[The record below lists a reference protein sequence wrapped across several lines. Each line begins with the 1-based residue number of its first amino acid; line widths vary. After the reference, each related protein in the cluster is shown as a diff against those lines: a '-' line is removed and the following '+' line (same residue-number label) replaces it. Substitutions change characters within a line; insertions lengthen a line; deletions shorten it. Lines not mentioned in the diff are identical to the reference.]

1 MNNNI
6 LGCVYIIK
14 CIKNNKIYVGQT
26 IDIKR
31 RIWEHK
37 HALEGSKHKNKYLQE
52 DFNKYGIA
60 SFNVIVIK
68 ENLDRK
74 ARLLLETELIQKYGG
89 IESKNVYNFQ
99 DNIHEN
105 IEMRKIVS
113 EHQKGK
119 IINPKSIEKM
129 KKSLTNRKLSEQHK
143 NKIKQSCKKFK
154 GDNNPAKRPDV
165 RMKISQKVSGK
176 GNGMYGKRKYTQDFV
191 ENLKQDYGKLKNYK
205 KVAQKYQIAV
215 ATIMNLIKYGETY
228 NSSNYKH

>member
-1 MNNNI
+1 M
-6 LGCVYIIK
+6 LV
-14 CIKNNKIYVGQT
+14 
-26 IDIKR
+26 KR

-37 HALEGSKHKNKYLQE
+37 PALEGSKHKNKYLQE

-129 KKSLTNRKLSEQHK
+129 KK
-143 NKIKQSCKKFK
+143 
-154 GDNNPAKRPDV
+154 V
-165 RMKISQKVSGK
+165 
-176 GNGMYGKRKYTQDFV
+176 
-191 ENLKQDYGKLKNYK
+191 
-205 KVAQKYQIAV
+205 
-215 ATIMNLIKYGETY
+215 
-228 NSSNYKH
+228 

>member
-74 ARLLLETELIQKYGG
+74 ARLLLETELIQKY
-89 IESKNVYNFQ
+89 
-99 DNIHEN
+99 
-105 IEMRKIVS
+105 
-113 EHQKGK
+113 
-119 IINPKSIEKM
+119 
-129 KKSLTNRKLSEQHK
+129 
-143 NKIKQSCKKFK
+143 
-154 GDNNPAKRPDV
+154 
-165 RMKISQKVSGK
+165 
-176 GNGMYGKRKYTQDFV
+176 
-191 ENLKQDYGKLKNYK
+191 
-205 KVAQKYQIAV
+205 QIAV

-228 NSSNYKH
+228 NPSNYKH